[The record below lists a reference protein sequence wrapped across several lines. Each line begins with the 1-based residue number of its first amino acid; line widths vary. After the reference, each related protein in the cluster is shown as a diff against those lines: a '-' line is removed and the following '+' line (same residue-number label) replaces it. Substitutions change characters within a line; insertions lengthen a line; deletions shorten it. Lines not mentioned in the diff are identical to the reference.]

1 MAKIEQKPWGW
12 VVEDGRPGSGSWATI
27 ILDRTT
33 GKWRNFNTGEPV
45 ADDNNGSPKV
55 DPGGNAVLNG
65 NSSNGDSDKT
75 PPQYSNGSPPDSPPP
90 FKPNDVV
97 PVPAPGVDGKTGKF
111 TKVEPEDLSRIAA
124 VLETLVQPLTDYS
137 TELESIDVKAGHFN
151 QAKNLR
157 QLVGGQRIQGGLVD
171 TYVTNVGNVV
181 GGFQAMIKALNKM
194 ATLYKNADDMANGNA
209 NDVQNILSG
218 VVNAMGGSA
227 PNSIP
232 GYQPPND
239 DDKNNDNK
247 NDKGK

>member
-1 MAKIEQKPWGW
+1 MAKIKQENWGW
-12 VVEDGRPGSGSWATI
+12 VVEDNPRGGSWATI
-27 ILDRTT
+27 ILDSET
-33 GKWRNFNTGEPV
+33 GKWINSNTREPV
-45 ADDNNGSPKV
+45 ADDNNGSPSV
-55 DPGGNAVLNG
+55 DSNGNAILNG
-65 NSSNGDSDKT
+65 NSTGGDSDT
-75 PPQYSNGSPPDSPPP
+75 PPSYSNGSPPDSSLP

-97 PVPAPGVDGKTGKF
+97 PVAAPGVDGKTGKF

-171 TYVTNVGNVV
+171 TYVTNIGNVV
-181 GGFQAMIKALNKM
+181 GGFQSMIKALNKM

-218 VVNAMGGSA
+218 VVNAMGGNA
-227 PNSIP
+227 PNSVP

-239 DDKNNDNK
+239 DDKNDDNK

>member
-1 MAKIEQKPWGW
+1 MAKVKHENWGW
-12 VVEDGRPGSGSWATI
+12 VAEDGPGSWATI
-27 ILDRTT
+27 YYDSTT
-33 GKWRNFNTGEPV
+33 GKWINSNTGQPV
-45 ADDNNGSPKV
+45 ADDNNGAPKV
-55 DPGGNAVLNG
+55 DSGGNAVLNG
-65 NSSNGDSDKT
+65 NSTGGDSDKT
-75 PPQYSNGSPPDSPPP
+75 PPQYGNGSPPPTDQPV
-90 FKPNDVV
+90 KPDDVT
-97 PVPAPGVDGKTGKF
+97 PIAAPGVDGKTGKF

-171 TYVTNVGNVV
+171 TYVTNIGNVV

-218 VVNAMGGSA
+218 VVNGMGGNA

-239 DDKNNDNK
+239 DDKHDDSK